1 MVNPLR
7 FGVVFAVGLLL
18 TNVERAGGQ
27 PVARFDSDVR
37 VEQVVTFVRPFST
50 NDFRISALA
59 RANAETLLHRSATF
73 RDLLA
78 ALRQEPRL
86 RIHLDVG
93 DTRGGGG
100 RTDFQITAQRVNAA
114 IVLKASAMTSNPAR
128 IRVVAHELAHVYEV
142 ICLPFIDSTA
152 ALRDALISRG
162 ATRKHGDVFETQ
174 FALRVEEAVYGE
186 WVVNAGESQ
195 LRRIATAFG
204 LEPCPHR

>member
-1 MVNPLR
+1 MANPLR
-7 FGVVFAVGLLL
+7 VGVVFAVGLFLN
-18 TNVERAGGQ
+18 NVERAAGQ
-27 PVARFDSDVR
+27 PAAGFDSDVR

-50 NDFRISALA
+50 NDLRISALA
-59 RANAETLLHRSATF
+59 RANAETLVHRSATF

-93 DTRGGGG
+93 DARGGGG

-114 IVLKASAMTSNPAR
+114 IFLKASAMTSNPAR
-128 IRVVAHELAHVYEV
+128 MRVVAHELAHVYEV

-152 ALRDALISRG
+152 ALRGALISRG
-162 ATRKHGDVFETQ
+162 ATRKHGELFETE
-174 FALRVEEAVYGE
+174 FALQVEEAVYGE
-186 WVVNAGESQ
+186 WVANAGRSQ

-204 LEPCPHR
+204 LECPRR